1 MVGMRVVVRRG
12 RGRICPMPRHDLGPV
27 RRWLLRSV
35 WLLPVVLL
43 VAWVIL
49 TVTEASLRRAY
60 GY

>member
-1 MVGMRVVVRRG
+1 
-12 RGRICPMPRHDLGPV
+12 MPRHDLGPV

-43 VAWVIL
+43 VAWMIL

>member
-1 MVGMRVVVRRG
+1 
-12 RGRICPMPRHDLGPV
+12 MPGHDLGPV

-49 TVTEASLRRAY
+49 TVTEESLRRAY